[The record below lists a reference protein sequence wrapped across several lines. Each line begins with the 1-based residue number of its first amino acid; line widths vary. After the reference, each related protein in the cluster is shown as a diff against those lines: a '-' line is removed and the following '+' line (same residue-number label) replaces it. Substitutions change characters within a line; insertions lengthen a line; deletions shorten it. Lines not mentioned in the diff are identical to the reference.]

1 MQHNLDRGGT
11 QCGSQPSGSPSAEE
25 ACRNLRLWDPVPSVT
40 VCGSLRPS
48 LWDPNPR
55 PSGPEDPKLKTIS
68 THFMFLID
76 VPALANPVAAQ
87 ASHPEM
93 EGIGESRY
101 PVRLQLV
108 SPR

>member
-1 MQHNLDRGGT
+1 
-11 QCGSQPSGSPSAEE
+11 
-25 ACRNLRLWDPVPSVT
+25 
-40 VCGSLRPS
+40 
-48 LWDPNPR
+48 
-55 PSGPEDPKLKTIS
+55 
-68 THFMFLID
+68 MFLID

-108 SPR
+108 SPRWRIALILGSAVIVGNV